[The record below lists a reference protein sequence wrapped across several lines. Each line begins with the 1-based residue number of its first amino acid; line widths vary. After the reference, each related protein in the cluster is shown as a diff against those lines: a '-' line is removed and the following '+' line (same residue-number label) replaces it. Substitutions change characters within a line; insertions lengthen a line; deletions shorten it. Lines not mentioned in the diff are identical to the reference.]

1 MTDQSKLEKLFRQ
14 HYRQMYRLATMLL
27 HDDAESKDVVHDI
40 FAHLL
45 NDSKELKEE
54 TAEHYLLTCVRN
66 RCLNVIRSRQI
77 QERVEHL
84 YLLDLDTTITP
95 TELPFVW
102 VSVKPPSIS
111 ICAVRLINYVH
122 ILITNERM
130 NKTDLL
136 LQMMEQPQHY
146 TAEEWQEILADEEC
160 RELYT
165 LMSKTQSAIDATR
178 ADQEVT
184 DDMIDA
190 EWQRLSDEKQEVR
203 NEKFSLLKFAA
214 MFVGILM
221 LSGIAF
227 AAIHFASHYNAP
239 EEQDTEVVKNSQS
252 SNSCPQLAEPDTI
265 ATRQPKLYDNVPL
278 GEIFEE
284 LSACYHVKVV
294 YQNED
299 APRLRLFY
307 QWKPEYTLEKVV
319 EMLNNFEWIQIQTE
333 NDTLF
338 IRTTAIPAKDC

>member
-1 MTDQSKLEKLFRQ
+1 
-14 HYRQMYRLATMLL
+14 
-27 HDDAESKDVVHDI
+27 
-40 FAHLL
+40 
-45 NDSKELKEE
+45 
-54 TAEHYLLTCVRN
+54 
-66 RCLNVIRSRQI
+66 
-77 QERVEHL
+77 
-84 YLLDLDTTITP
+84 
-95 TELPFVW
+95 
-102 VSVKPPSIS
+102 
-111 ICAVRLINYVH
+111 
-122 ILITNERM
+122 M

-146 TAEEWQEILADEEC
+146 TEEEWQEILADVEY

-165 LMSKTQSAIDATR
+165 LMSKTQSAIYATR

-184 DDMIDA
+184 DDMINA
-190 EWQRLSDEKQEVR
+190 EWQRLSDEKRKATGKRVSGNEVR
-203 NEKFSLLKFAA
+203 SEKYSLLKFAA
-214 MFVGILM
+214 VFVGILM

-227 AAIHFASHYNAP
+227 AAIHIASHYNAS
-239 EEQDTEVVKNSQS
+239 EQETKVIKNSQPSTS
-252 SNSCPQLAEPDTI
+252 SPQLAEPDTI
-265 ATRQPKLYDNVPL
+265 VAPQPKLYDNVPL

-284 LSACYHVKVV
+284 LSAYYNVKVV

>member
-1 MTDQSKLEKLFRQ
+1 
-14 HYRQMYRLATMLL
+14 
-27 HDDAESKDVVHDI
+27 
-40 FAHLL
+40 
-45 NDSKELKEE
+45 
-54 TAEHYLLTCVRN
+54 
-66 RCLNVIRSRQI
+66 
-77 QERVEHL
+77 
-84 YLLDLDTTITP
+84 
-95 TELPFVW
+95 
-102 VSVKPPSIS
+102 
-111 ICAVRLINYVH
+111 
-122 ILITNERM
+122 M

-146 TAEEWQEILADEEC
+146 TAEEWREILADEEC

-165 LMSKTQSAIDATR
+165 LMSKTQSAIDAAR

-190 EWQRLSDEKQEVR
+190 EWQRLSDEKRKATGRRVSGNEVKS
-203 NEKFSLLKFAA
+203 EKLSLLKFAA

-221 LSGIAF
+221 LSGIAY
-227 AAIHFASHYNAP
+227 AAIHIVSHNNGPKA
-239 EEQDTEVVKNSQS
+239 QDEVITNSQS
-252 SNSCPQLAEPDTI
+252 SISQSQIVKSDTI
-265 ATRQPKLYDNVPL
+265 AAPEPKLYDNVPL
-278 GEIFEE
+278 GDIFEE
-284 LSACYHVKVV
+284 LSGYYNVKVV

-338 IRTTAIPAKDC
+338 IRTTAIPATDC

>member
-1 MTDQSKLEKLFRQ
+1 
-14 HYRQMYRLATMLL
+14 
-27 HDDAESKDVVHDI
+27 
-40 FAHLL
+40 
-45 NDSKELKEE
+45 
-54 TAEHYLLTCVRN
+54 
-66 RCLNVIRSRQI
+66 
-77 QERVEHL
+77 
-84 YLLDLDTTITP
+84 
-95 TELPFVW
+95 
-102 VSVKPPSIS
+102 
-111 ICAVRLINYVH
+111 
-122 ILITNERM
+122 M

-146 TAEEWQEILADEEC
+146 TEEEWQEILADVEC

-165 LMSKTQSAIDATR
+165 LMSKTQSAIYATR

-227 AAIHFASHYNAP
+227 AAIHIASHYNAS
-239 EEQDTEVVKNSQS
+239 EQETKVIKNSQ
-252 SNSCPQLAEPDTI
+252 
-265 ATRQPKLYDNVPL
+265 QPKLYDNVPL

-284 LSACYHVKVV
+284 LSAYYNVKVV

>member
-1 MTDQSKLEKLFRQ
+1 
-14 HYRQMYRLATMLL
+14 
-27 HDDAESKDVVHDI
+27 
-40 FAHLL
+40 
-45 NDSKELKEE
+45 
-54 TAEHYLLTCVRN
+54 
-66 RCLNVIRSRQI
+66 
-77 QERVEHL
+77 
-84 YLLDLDTTITP
+84 
-95 TELPFVW
+95 
-102 VSVKPPSIS
+102 
-111 ICAVRLINYVH
+111 
-122 ILITNERM
+122 M

-165 LMSKTQSAIDATR
+165 LMSKTQSAIDAAR
-178 ADQEVT
+178 VDQEVT
-184 DDMIDA
+184 DDMVDA

-203 NEKFSLLKFAA
+203 NEKYSLLQFAA

-227 AAIHFASHYNAP
+227 AAIQIVSHYNEP
-239 EEQDTEVVKNSQS
+239 KEQNTRVVNNSQPSIS
-252 SNSCPQLAEPDTI
+252 SPQIAESDTI
-265 ATRQPKLYDNVPL
+265 AAAQPRLYDNVPL
-278 GEIFEE
+278 GDIFDE
-284 LSACYHVKVV
+284 LSDYYHVKVV

-319 EMLNNFEWIQIQTE
+319 EMLNNFEWIQIQPE

>member
-1 MTDQSKLEKLFRQ
+1 
-14 HYRQMYRLATMLL
+14 
-27 HDDAESKDVVHDI
+27 
-40 FAHLL
+40 
-45 NDSKELKEE
+45 
-54 TAEHYLLTCVRN
+54 
-66 RCLNVIRSRQI
+66 
-77 QERVEHL
+77 
-84 YLLDLDTTITP
+84 
-95 TELPFVW
+95 
-102 VSVKPPSIS
+102 
-111 ICAVRLINYVH
+111 
-122 ILITNERM
+122 M

-165 LMSKTQSAIDATR
+165 LMSKTQSAIDAAR
-178 ADQEVT
+178 VDQEVT
-184 DDMIDA
+184 DDMVDA

-203 NEKFSLLKFAA
+203 NEKYSLLQFAA

-227 AAIHFASHYNAP
+227 AAIQIVSHYNEP
-239 EEQDTEVVKNSQS
+239 KEQDTRVVNNSQPSIS
-252 SNSCPQLAEPDTI
+252 SPQIAESDTI
-265 ATRQPKLYDNVPL
+265 VEAQPRLYDNVPL
-278 GEIFEE
+278 GDIFDE
-284 LSACYHVKVV
+284 LSDYYHVKVV

-319 EMLNNFEWIQIQTE
+319 EMLNNFEWIQIQPE

>member
-1 MTDQSKLEKLFRQ
+1 
-14 HYRQMYRLATMLL
+14 
-27 HDDAESKDVVHDI
+27 
-40 FAHLL
+40 
-45 NDSKELKEE
+45 
-54 TAEHYLLTCVRN
+54 
-66 RCLNVIRSRQI
+66 
-77 QERVEHL
+77 
-84 YLLDLDTTITP
+84 
-95 TELPFVW
+95 
-102 VSVKPPSIS
+102 
-111 ICAVRLINYVH
+111 
-122 ILITNERM
+122 M

-136 LQMMEQPQHY
+136 LQMMEQPQRY
-146 TAEEWQEILADEEC
+146 TAEEWQEILADVEC
-160 RELYT
+160 RDLYT

-203 NEKFSLLKFAA
+203 NEKLSLLKFAA

-221 LSGIAF
+221 LSGIAY
-227 AAIHFASHYNAP
+227 AAIHIVSHNNGPKA
-239 EEQDTEVVKNSQS
+239 QDEVITNSQS
-252 SNSCPQLAEPDTI
+252 STSQSQIVKSDTI
-265 ATRQPKLYDNVPL
+265 AAPEPKLYDNVPL

-284 LSACYHVKVV
+284 LSDYYNVKVV

>member
-1 MTDQSKLEKLFRQ
+1 
-14 HYRQMYRLATMLL
+14 
-27 HDDAESKDVVHDI
+27 
-40 FAHLL
+40 
-45 NDSKELKEE
+45 
-54 TAEHYLLTCVRN
+54 
-66 RCLNVIRSRQI
+66 
-77 QERVEHL
+77 
-84 YLLDLDTTITP
+84 
-95 TELPFVW
+95 
-102 VSVKPPSIS
+102 
-111 ICAVRLINYVH
+111 
-122 ILITNERM
+122 M

-165 LMSKTQSAIDATR
+165 LMSKTQSAIDAAR
-178 ADQEVT
+178 VDQEVT
-184 DDMIDA
+184 DDMVDA

-203 NEKFSLLKFAA
+203 NEKYSLLQFAA

-227 AAIHFASHYNAP
+227 AAIQIVSHYNEP
-239 EEQDTEVVKNSQS
+239 KEQNTRVVNNSQPSIS
-252 SNSCPQLAEPDTI
+252 SPQIAESDTI
-265 ATRQPKLYDNVPL
+265 VEAQPRLYDNVPL
-278 GEIFEE
+278 GDIFDE
-284 LSACYHVKVV
+284 LSDYYHVKVV

-319 EMLNNFEWIQIQTE
+319 EMLNNFEWIQIQPE

>member
-1 MTDQSKLEKLFRQ
+1 
-14 HYRQMYRLATMLL
+14 
-27 HDDAESKDVVHDI
+27 
-40 FAHLL
+40 
-45 NDSKELKEE
+45 
-54 TAEHYLLTCVRN
+54 
-66 RCLNVIRSRQI
+66 
-77 QERVEHL
+77 
-84 YLLDLDTTITP
+84 
-95 TELPFVW
+95 
-102 VSVKPPSIS
+102 
-111 ICAVRLINYVH
+111 
-122 ILITNERM
+122 M

-146 TAEEWQEILADEEC
+146 TEEEWQEILADVEY

-165 LMSKTQSAIDATR
+165 LMSKTQSAIYATR

-184 DDMIDA
+184 DDMINA
-190 EWQRLSDEKQEVR
+190 EWQRLSDEKRKATGKRVSGNEVR
-203 NEKFSLLKFAA
+203 SEKYSLLKFAA
-214 MFVGILM
+214 VFVGILM

-227 AAIHFASHYNAP
+227 AAIHIASHYNAS
-239 EEQDTEVVKNSQS
+239 EQETKVINNSQPSTS
-252 SNSCPQLAEPDTI
+252 SPQLAEPDTI
-265 ATRQPKLYDNVPL
+265 AAPQPKLYDNVPL

-284 LSACYHVKVV
+284 LSAYYNVKVV

>member
-1 MTDQSKLEKLFRQ
+1 
-14 HYRQMYRLATMLL
+14 
-27 HDDAESKDVVHDI
+27 
-40 FAHLL
+40 
-45 NDSKELKEE
+45 
-54 TAEHYLLTCVRN
+54 
-66 RCLNVIRSRQI
+66 
-77 QERVEHL
+77 
-84 YLLDLDTTITP
+84 
-95 TELPFVW
+95 
-102 VSVKPPSIS
+102 
-111 ICAVRLINYVH
+111 
-122 ILITNERM
+122 M

-165 LMSKTQSAIDATR
+165 LMSKTQSAIDAAR

-190 EWQRLSDEKQEVR
+190 EWQRLSREKRKATGRRVSGNEVR
-203 NEKFSLLKFAA
+203 SEKYSLLKFAA
-214 MFVGILM
+214 MFVGVLM

-227 AAIHFASHYNAP
+227 AAIHIASHYNAP
-239 EEQDTEVVKNSQS
+239 EEQETKVIKNSQPSTS
-252 SNSCPQLAEPDTI
+252 SPQLAEPDTI
-265 ATRQPKLYDNVPL
+265 AAPQPKLYDNVPL

-284 LSACYHVKVV
+284 LSAYYNVKVV

-307 QWKPEYTLEKVV
+307 QWKPEYKLEKVV